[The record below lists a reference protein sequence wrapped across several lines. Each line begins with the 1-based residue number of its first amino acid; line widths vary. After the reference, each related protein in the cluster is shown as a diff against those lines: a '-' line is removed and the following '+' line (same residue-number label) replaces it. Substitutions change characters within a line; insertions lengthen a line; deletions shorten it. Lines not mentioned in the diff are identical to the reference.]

1 MNYVQSNQDFVS
13 KDIFSKYLSQ
23 PSIKINKP
31 DNLEQIL
38 FQDEIYFLF
47 SKSKQKNF

>member
-23 PSIKINKP
+23 PSTKINKP
-31 DNLEQIL
+31 NNLEQII
-38 FQDEIYFLF
+38 FQEEIYFIQLF
-47 SKSKQKNF
+47 